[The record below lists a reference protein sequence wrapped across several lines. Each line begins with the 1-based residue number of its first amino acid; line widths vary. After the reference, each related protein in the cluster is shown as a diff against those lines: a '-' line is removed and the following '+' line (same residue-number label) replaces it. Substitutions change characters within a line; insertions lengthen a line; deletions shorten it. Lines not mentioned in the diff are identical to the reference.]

1 MKNLELAKKY
11 ENYMIELRRYFH
23 ENPELSSQE
32 DKTVEK
38 LCEEL
43 DKLGIEYTV
52 IPNGGILAKIVGKE
66 DGRKV
71 LLRADI
77 DALPVL
83 ETPDNLKEGKR
94 TCISKTPGVMHACGH
109 DGHMA
114 MLLGAAKILLDKKD

>member
-1 MKNLELAKKY
+1 MKNIEIAKKHQDY
-11 ENYMIELRRYFH
+11 IVAMRRYFH

-38 LCEEL
+38 ICEEL
-43 DKLGIEYTV
+43 DKLGVEYTV

-66 DGRKV
+66 EGRKV

-83 ETPDNLKEGKR
+83 ETP
-94 TCISKTPGVMHACGH
+94 V
-109 DGHMA
+109 
-114 MLLGAAKILLDKKD
+114 LLILRVFPAGIQAINN

>member
-71 LLRADI
+71 W
-77 DALPVL
+77 
-83 ETPDNLKEGKR
+83 
-94 TCISKTPGVMHACGH
+94 
-109 DGHMA
+109 
-114 MLLGAAKILLDKKD
+114 LG